1 MWCNSWMVRL
11 TAAAGCAAALN
22 CVALA
27 DDDVPRS
34 EVRQRLIRPG
44 GQVARM
50 ILVQQADEDR
60 QPRASSHWLGIECFP
75 LNGALRSQLGLA
87 ENAGLIIEQVVPDSP
102 AAKAELKQ
110 YDVIVK
116 AGDVEVASLA
126 DLMKAVDDAQD
137 KELALEIIR
146 GGKPM
151 TVKAMPA
158 ARPESQDV
166 LRRIP
171 TGAPDALRT
180 WIEQFNRGEP
190 GGPIRYRVFGPGAV
204 LPGADRKLPKGMSVS
219 ITRNGD
225 EPAKITV
232 KKGDQMWEV
241 SEKELDKLPD
251 DVRPHV
257 ERMLGRGVLALPGAP
272 EGMSGPAPPAIAPP
286 FRPEMRRFEGGAEKQ
301 LQEMMEQLDR
311 LRKQMDELQKNL
323 PKQPHPPA
331 KDSRA

>member
-27 DDDVPRS
+27 DDVAPRA
-34 EVRQRLIRPG
+34 EVRRLVIRQ
-44 GQVARM
+44 GQSPQQL
-50 ILVQQADEDR
+50 LVLRSDEEG
-60 QPRASSHWLGIECFP
+60 QPRGSSFWLGLECFP
-75 LNGALRSQLGLA
+75 LNAALRSHLGLA
-87 ENAGLIIEQVVPDSP
+87 DNDGLIIEQVVPDSP

-116 AGDVEVASLA
+116 AGDLKVSSLA
-126 DLMKAVDDAQD
+126 ALMKAVEDAQG
-137 KELALEIIR
+137 KELVLEIIR

-151 TVKAMPA
+151 TVKSTPA

-171 TGAPDALRT
+171 AGAPDALRT

-219 ITRNGD
+219 ITRSGD

-232 KKGDQMWEV
+232 KKGDQSWEV

-251 DVRPHV
+251 DIRPHV

-272 EGMSGPAPPAIAPP
+272 GGPGAVAPPH
-286 FRPEMRRFEGGAEKQ
+286 FRPEIRRFESGAERQ
-301 LQEMMEQLDR
+301 LQDMKDQLDR
-311 LRKQMDELQKNL
+311 LHKQLDELQKNL
-323 PKQPHPPA
+323 PKQPKPPT